1 MNDARPLGVALT
13 VEQPYAQLLITPS
26 TSDRNIPVKPTEVR
40 SWCPPDTIYK
50 KRIFIH
56 AARTEPNPVVVEQ
69 YLRQIGNRVTY
80 PQTGSVR
87 VSLAGKLPLQAIIG
101 SVIVA
106 DYYVE
111 GGKCYWVM
119 RNPIPLPAPVV
130 TPGHPGI
137 WTIPSSVLREIVKIG

>member
-26 TSDRNIPVKPTEVR
+26 ISDRNIPVKPTEVR
-40 SWCPPDTIYK
+40 SWCPPDNVYR

-69 YLRQIGNRVTY
+69 YLRRIGNRVTY
-80 PQTGSVR
+80 PRTGGVR
-87 VSLAGKLPLQAIIG
+87 LSSAGKLPLQAIIG

-111 GGKCYWVM
+111 GGKCYWIM
-119 RNPIPLPAPVV
+119 RNPIPLPTPVA

-137 WTIPSSVLREIVKIG
+137 WSIPSSVLREILKAG